1 MENGDFDGPTFYDP
15 DGTVVDY
22 AGRSV
27 HIRGF
32 EIHPPAANKE
42 PDVEIV
48 EAASANTSTRKTK
61 RSEFFRLIVCVRVTY
76 ISRRARKACR
86 SED

>member
-1 MENGDFDGPTFYDP
+1 MENVDFDGPTFYDP
-15 DGTVVDY
+15 DGTVVDC

-32 EIHPPAANKE
+32 EIHPPAADE
-42 PDVEIV
+42 GPDVEIV
-48 EAASANTSTRKTK
+48 EAASANTATRKTK

-76 ISRRARKACR
+76 LLNRHH
-86 SED
+86 